1 MMRIGSVMERRAPL
15 EKEELVGGAVVEV
28 LYGFS
33 WKGAIVLRQSHV
45 DDDDD
50 INEEEEESFWV
61 RLLGIGVGE
70 YLKLKDLKVPTSLMR
85 RPEPVLVQ
93 AQEEK
98 MDGIGG
104 VYAGRRRVAK
114 RTMPWDRDH
123 DCFPFPHKKPK
134 HKADD
139 DQCDDEIEIEI
150 HEEKP
155 EPLMSVA
162 DDECEIEIE
171 EDPWE
176 PLMSMVDDYEED
188 PSEDE
193 TQSSMGSCPSTGLIL
208 NVTQYHG
215 DTDETSD
222 AGSCCGPYQYEE
234 EEEEEEDSY

>member
-70 YLKLKDLKVPTSLMR
+70 YLKLKDVKVPTSLMR

-98 MDGIGG
+98 VDGIGG

-114 RTMPWDRDH
+114 RTKPWDRDH
-123 DCFPFPHKKPK
+123 DCFPFPLKKPK

-150 HEEKP
+150 EIHKEKP

-234 EEEEEEDSY
+234 EEEDSY

>member
-15 EKEELVGGAVVEV
+15 EKEELVGGTVVEV

-70 YLKLKDLKVPTSLMR
+70 YLKLKDVKVPTSLMR

-114 RTMPWDRDH
+114 RTKPWDRDH
-123 DCFPFPHKKPK
+123 DCFPFPLKKPK

-234 EEEEEEDSY
+234 EEEEEDSY

>member
-1 MMRIGSVMERRAPL
+1 MMRIGSVTERRAPL
-15 EKEELVGGAVVEV
+15 EKQELVGGAVVEV

-33 WKGAIVLRQSHV
+33 WKGAIVLHQSHI

-50 INEEEEESFWV
+50 VNEEEEESFWV

-70 YLKLKDLKVPTSLMR
+70 YLKLKDVKVPTSLMR

-104 VYAGRRRVAK
+104 DYAGRRRVAK

-123 DCFPFPHKKPK
+123 DCFPSPLKKSKP
-134 HKADD
+134 KADD
-139 DQCDDEIEIEI
+139 DQCEYESTEI
-150 HEEKP
+150 HEEEP

-171 EDPWE
+171 ENPWE
-176 PLMSMVDDYEED
+176 PLMSMADDYEED

-234 EEEEEEDSY
+234 EEDPY

>member
-1 MMRIGSVMERRAPL
+1 MERRAPL
-15 EKEELVGGAVVEV
+15 EKEVLVGGAVVEV

-33 WKGAIVLRQSHV
+33 WKGAIVLRQCHV

-50 INEEEEESFWV
+50 INEEEEEEEEESFWV
-61 RLLGIGVGE
+61 RLHGIGVGE
-70 YLKLKDLKVPTSLMR
+70 YLKLKDVKVPTSLMR

-104 VYAGRRRVAK
+104 IYAGRRRVAK

-123 DCFPFPHKKPK
+123 DCFPSPLKKSKPK
-134 HKADD
+134 A
-139 DQCDDEIEIEI
+139 ESEI
-150 HEEKP
+150 HEEEP

-176 PLMSMVDDYEED
+176 LLMSMADDYEED

-215 DTDETSD
+215 DGGTDETSD
-222 AGSCCGPYQYEE
+222 AESCCGPYQYEE
-234 EEEEEEDSY
+234 EKEDPY